1 MYKKILVPLDGS
13 KVAEG
18 VLPHAKA
25 LAFSEG
31 SQILLLNVV
40 SNPAVEFAFSDPAI
54 AAVSVNEQVDTGKEY
69 MAGVENKLKGEGYD
83 VRVLLREGGAAEVIL
98 NVAEKEKVDVIAM
111 STHGRSGA
119 ARWLL
124 GSVAERVVRHSH
136 IPIMLIRSEE

>member
-31 SQILLLNVV
+31 SQILLINVV
-40 SNPAVEFAFSDPAI
+40 SNPAMEFAFSDPAI
-54 AAVSVNEQVDTGKEY
+54 AAISVNEQVDTGKEY
-69 MAGVENKLKGEGYD
+69 MASIGNKLKSEGYD

-98 NVAEKEKVDVIAM
+98 KTAEEEKVDVIAM

-124 GSVAERVVRHSH
+124 GSVAERVVRHSN
-136 IPIMLIRSEE
+136 IPIMLIRSSE

>member
-1 MYKKILVPLDGS
+1 M
-13 KVAEG
+13 
-18 VLPHAKA
+18 
-25 LAFSEG
+25 
-31 SQILLLNVV
+31 V

-54 AAVSVNEQVDTGKEY
+54 AAISVNEQVDSGKEY
-69 MAGVENKLKGEGYD
+69 MVRVENKLKGEGYD

-98 NVAEKEKVDVIAM
+98 SVAEEEKVDVIAM

-136 IPIMLIRSEE
+136 IPIMLIRSNE